1 MKNLFKTL
9 TFIAFFAISI
19 NVMAQQIVTGNVSDT
34 NGLPLPGA
42 TVVIKGTSSGTTTDF
57 DGNFS
62 IETNSG

>member
-9 TFIAFFAISI
+9 TLIAFFAISI

-42 TVVIKGTSSGTTTDF
+42 TVVIKGTSSGTT
-57 DGNFS
+57 N
-62 IETNSG
+62 